1 MNKKL
6 LTIILGLL
14 LIPLSVYAGGDINA
28 MKWRGSGG
36 WSNHSK
42 YCRMYNPASIETLK
56 GEVVDVTAKVHME
69 GMEPGTHL
77 TLKTGDATREVHL
90 GPVWFMERQDIVI
103 SKGDKI
109 EVSGSR
115 IMFEGEKEVVLMAAS
130 LTKGEKMFQLRDDK
144 GRGLWDAVRDDKK

>member
-1 MNKKL
+1 MNTKL
-6 LTIILGLL
+6 FITILGFTLL
-14 LIPLSVYAGGDINA
+14 PLSAYAGGDINA

-42 YCRMYNPASIETLK
+42 YCHMYNPQALETLK
-56 GEVVDVTAKVHME
+56 GEVIDVTAKVHME
-69 GMEPGTHL
+69 GMEPGVHL
-77 TLKTGDATREVHL
+77 TVKTSDTTREVHL
-90 GPVWFMERQDIVI
+90 GPVWYMERQDIAI

-130 LTKGEKMFQLRDDK
+130 LTKGEKTLQLRDDK
-144 GRGLWDAVRDDKK
+144 GRGLWDAVRDEKR